1 MGQRF
6 EALDKIVDNYNY
18 WVSFDEIKYILNR
31 VKTNIKTLYNGED
44 IKYINRNLNIKIKI
58 LKNLNL

>member
-1 MGQRF
+1 MSQRF